1 MFDLVKKDFII
12 GGIFLA
18 VIAVVIPFL
27 TVMSVVTMI
36 DTFGGL
42 VLGFFIPM
50 IIVICVGSSFIFI
63 GIDAAFNAD
72 TIYASLPVKKST
84 IIYARYFTSFI
95 MILFSFTLIAFTSL
109 VSLHLFHKTDPL
121 LMLFLSIRGIIGTI
135 LFLLFILI
143 FYLPFIFK
151 FGPGK
156 GMSVAL
162 IAQIGLVLIVPV
174 GKFTLKALQGVLAF
188 DLVFFT
194 GLFDAIRKW
203 VMGLSTNGIYLFI
216 FTLLLVLTL
225 ISMGLST
232 RLYKKKEI

>member
-27 TVMSVVTMI
+27 TMMSVVTMI

-50 IIVICVGSSFIFI
+50 IIVLCVSSSFIFI
-63 GIDAAFNAD
+63 GIDAAYNAD
-72 TIYASLPVKKST
+72 TIYASLPVKKSK
-84 IIYARYFTSFI
+84 IIYARYFTSLI
-95 MILFSFTLIAFTSL
+95 MILFSFTLIALTSL

-174 GKFTLKALQGVLAF
+174 GKFTLKVLQGVLVF

-194 GLFDAIRKW
+194 GLFETIRKW

-216 FTLLLVLTL
+216 ITLLVVLAF

-232 RLYKKKEI
+232 RFYKKKEI

>member
-50 IIVICVGSSFIFI
+50 IIVLCVGSSFIFI
-63 GIDAAFNAD
+63 GIDAVYDAD
-72 TIYASLPVKKST
+72 TIYASLPVKKSK

-95 MILFSFTLIAFTSL
+95 MILFSFTLIALTSL

-121 LMLFLSIRGIIGTI
+121 LMLFFSIRGIIGTI
-135 LFLLFILI
+135 LFLFFILI
-143 FYLPFIFK
+143 FYRERRKAPCFSNGDIRRK
-151 FGPGK
+151 FF
-156 GMSVAL
+156 L
-162 IAQIGLVLIVPV
+162 
-174 GKFTLKALQGVLAF
+174 
-188 DLVFFT
+188 
-194 GLFDAIRKW
+194 LFVSQAAIRC
-203 VMGLSTNGIYLFI
+203 VGRRTFGISLWSGDVGRHREAG
-216 FTLLLVLTL
+216 TPNTKAPRG
-225 ISMGLST
+225 ISWRIPAL
-232 RLYKKKEI
+232 